1 MSLSL
6 TLLDIIFLSRIF
18 MHFLFQAKKENE
30 EAEFVAVLKTSD
42 QSCRCTWYKNTT
54 VIRDSSEI
62 NTSFDGTNARLII
75 RKVTSKHIANYRVV
89 IKNEFGEDE
98 SSADLTIVEEKVC
111 VN

>member
-1 MSLSL
+1 MFRL
-6 TLLDIIFLSRIF
+6 TYLLNTYVYVNTYV
-18 MHFLFQAKKENE
+18 FQAKKEGE

-54 VIRDSSEI
+54 VLRESSEV

-75 RKVTSKHIANYRVV
+75 RKVSSKYIANYRVV

-98 SSADLTIVEEKVC
+98 SSADLTLVEDKVR
-111 VN
+111 

>member
-1 MSLSL
+1 M
-6 TLLDIIFLSRIF
+6 R
-18 MHFLFQAKKENE
+18 FLFQAKKENE